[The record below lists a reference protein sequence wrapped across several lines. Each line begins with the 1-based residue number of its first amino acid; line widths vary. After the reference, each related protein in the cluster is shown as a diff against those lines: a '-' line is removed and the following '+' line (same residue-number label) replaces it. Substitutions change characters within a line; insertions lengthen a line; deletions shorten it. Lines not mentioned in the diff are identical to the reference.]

1 MVDNFFTVLVCTKMR
16 LTDHPN
22 EVLLNLIQ
30 FNFNLFNSIQ
40 FNTLKGY
47 LCYKRITSQNLSSE
61 TQIKNFFIS

>member
-1 MVDNFFTVLVCTKMR
+1 MVDNFFTTLVCTKMR

-30 FNFNLFNSIQ
+30 FNFNLFNSSQ
-40 FNTLKGY
+40 L
-47 LCYKRITSQNLSSE
+47 RITSQNLLSE